1 MKLFNNDF
9 KAAMKG
15 YKAVKTVCKSAKFVV
30 VDGEVIAQAPD
41 VEVSIAV
48 DTTAHEQDI
57 LLDENTLSL
66 LEKCKTEREFEI
78 TETEIK
84 AGTKTITYTCD
95 DETNE
100 FVDTSDYKEIARIEQ
115 CELLA
120 CLKGVKFST
129 AKDDARPVLQYILWE
144 GNNFVTVDG
153 FRITT
158 KFSSASTDMPIL
170 LTPTAY
176 GLLEKLLDKKSDQ
189 LVSVYLDLDHTDKR
203 YISFEFGDVIL
214 TCLVGEGEFMNYK
227 QVFTDDTAAKLQVN
241 RVELLNKLEFLQ
253 QDKHHVLINIDEVIT
268 LRSQSVTNILSDT
281 VAYELLDGGFKEPLE
296 IAFNP
301 KYLIESLKNITSD
314 EVVLNF
320 TGGHLSPLIIEHN
333 KGKDLLLPIRLN
345 R

>member
-78 TETEIK
+78 TKTEIK
-84 AGTKTITYTCD
+84 AGTKTITYTCED
-95 DETNE
+95 VANE
-100 FVDTSDYKEIARIEQ
+100 FIDTSDYKEIARIEQ
-115 CELLA
+115 SELLA
-120 CLKGVKFST
+120 CVKGVKFGA

-144 GNNFVTVDG
+144 GNSFVTVDG
-153 FRITT
+153 YRITT
-158 KFSSASTDMPIL
+158 KSSLASTDMPIL

-189 LVSVYLDLDHTDKR
+189 LVTVYLDLDHSDKR
-203 YISFEFGDVIL
+203 HISFEFGDVIL
-214 TCLVGEGEFMNYK
+214 TCLVGEGEFMDYK
-227 QVFTDDTAAKLQVN
+227 QVFTDDSSANLQVN
-241 RVELLNKLEFLQ
+241 RMELLNKLEFLQ
-253 QDKHHVLINIDEVIT
+253 QEKHHVIINIDDVIT
-268 LRSQSVTNILSDT
+268 LRSQSVTNMLQDIVEYVIIESHL
-281 VAYELLDGGFKEPLE
+281 KEPLE

-301 KYLIESLKNITSD
+301 KYFIESLKNITDDSIILQF
-314 EVVLNF
+314 V
-320 TGGHLSPLIIEHN
+320 GGHLSPLIVTHSR
-333 KGKDLLLPIRLN
+333 GKDLLLPIRLN